1 MATSSPLVILL
12 KHDHWATRG
21 RLDACEGLSPEPLHR
36 KFALGVRSLHD
47 TLVHIVGATR
57 VWTDVLHRRDLR
69 PRPEGG
75 AIRPVSEIRAMVDTA
90 CKELAEV
97 AMAHPVDELV
107 SRTRDGKTYTFT
119 RGVVITHVT
128 THSMHHRAQCL
139 NMLRHVGVASLPK
152 SSVTGWAAAGEA

>member
-1 MATSSPLVILL
+1 MIGGPGSGPLV
-12 KHDHWATRG
+12 RG
-21 RLDACEGLSPEPLHR
+21 R
-36 KFALGVRSLHD
+36 GVR
-47 TLVHIVGATR
+47 
-57 VWTDVLHRRDLR
+57 R
-69 PRPEGG
+69 PPRHGVQLGPEGG
-75 AIRPVSEIRAMVDTA
+75 AIRPVSEIRTMVDTA

-119 RGVVITHVT
+119 RGVVITHVA

-152 SSVTGWAAAGEA
+152 SSVTEWAVAGEA